1 MNCTECKELLVE
13 YIEGLLGESQKQAV
27 VEHLKDCR
35 TCQAELKQLM
45 SLHERLVSNGKKVSK
60 SNLEDKVFDRIVREQ
75 KARLKAAEKATAALK
90 LRRII
95 MKSPYVKIA
104 AAAIIIIAV
113 LIGFNPMKPSI
124 TIAQVVEPI
133 LNAKTMIYD
142 FLVGDEVT
150 SPIIHDIIVGQ
161 RIRRTISNMP
171 GMTHIIDLESA
182 QMLVLTDGEK
192 TAAYIDI
199 RGQLGDRTQGYV
211 KFLRQAVTNLKDNYE
226 ELGEQEI
233 EGRKTIAFQASGP
246 NEGIKIWADP
256 ETALPVRI
264 ELGVGQM
271 FVILK
276 NFQFDA
282 PIDDSL
288 MSMDVPTGYTL
299 KEAGFDFTDATEQD
313 FIESLRIWAE
323 VIGDG
328 TFPDA
333 IGTESTMKAMP
344 TLVQKLGEM
353 QVTEEEGTQLGM
365 SFGKGM
371 LFHQILE
378 TQGKWQYTGDG
389 VQYGDAEKVVFRY
402 QPKGSQ
408 TWRVIYGDLHV
419 EDVAEENLPQ

>member
-344 TLVQKLGEM
+344 TLVQKLGKM

-408 TWRVIYGDLHV
+408 TWRVIYGDLRV
-419 EDVAEENLPQ
+419 EEVAEENLPQ